1 MNNGQFSAFINRM
14 DRIEQL
20 LEQIALDIAPKQRP
34 PKQRKQAKQQAQRAS
49 ELIDAVIVKKK
60 QG

>member
-1 MNNGQFSAFINRM
+1 M

>member
-34 PKQRKQAKQQAQRAS
+34 PKQRKQAKQAQRAS
-49 ELIDAVIVKKK
+49 ELIDAVIVKKR